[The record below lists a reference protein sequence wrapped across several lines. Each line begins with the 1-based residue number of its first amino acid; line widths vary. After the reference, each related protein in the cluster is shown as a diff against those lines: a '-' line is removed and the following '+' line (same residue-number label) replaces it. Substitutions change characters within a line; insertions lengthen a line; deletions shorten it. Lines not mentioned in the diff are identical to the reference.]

1 MAKNTNNSR
10 RLKGYYEFS
19 KKYPSRRG
27 ERPIHESRRTKKR
40 ERIKII
46 LFCVFLCC
54 LFVASFVTIKFC
66 YNLSRRPLPET
77 HGESSTVTMDSL
89 DKLRATYLDNSFID
103 NTAEIDK
110 ALESAAKN
118 GFNAIVLDFKTQE
131 GYLTYESNL
140 ISPSEKSEYNTVSP
154 SIIKR
159 IKDKGFLVIARIF
172 CFEDS
177 IAPQRLNAYVY
188 EDAERTKIWFD
199 NSAINNGKVWLDP
212 TNSNAVTYLTK
223 VVGEVVK
230 AGADCIYLESV
241 QFPASREGSVPV
253 FTKDDKNLNRNLVL
267 MQFLE
272 KIVSSANSR
281 PVILGLPLE
290 AVNDGNMEKWGGT
303 LFDTATQMCS
313 PVILPPENGDFITY
327 IENNYIVM
335 NDKAKNNFSTVRI
348 VPTIKNPVIN
358 DQFLDDLAS
367 SKAESYI
374 IIP

>member
-131 GYLTYESNL
+131 GYLTYES
-140 ISPSEKSEYNTVSP
+140 KT
-154 SIIKR
+154 R
-159 IKDKGFLVIARIF
+159 AF
-172 CFEDS
+172 
-177 IAPQRLNAYVY
+177 
-188 EDAERTKIWFD
+188 
-199 NSAINNGKVWLDP
+199 
-212 TNSNAVTYLTK
+212 
-223 VVGEVVK
+223 
-230 AGADCIYLESV
+230 
-241 QFPASREGSVPV
+241 
-253 FTKDDKNLNRNLVL
+253 
-267 MQFLE
+267 
-272 KIVSSANSR
+272 
-281 PVILGLPLE
+281 
-290 AVNDGNMEKWGGT
+290 
-303 LFDTATQMCS
+303 
-313 PVILPPENGDFITY
+313 
-327 IENNYIVM
+327 
-335 NDKAKNNFSTVRI
+335 
-348 VPTIKNPVIN
+348 
-358 DQFLDDLAS
+358 
-367 SKAESYI
+367 
-374 IIP
+374 